1 MLSSDDVSI
10 NYTDGFI
17 IIGLDGDF
25 REKLLKLF
33 RVGESKIWFV
43 NI

>member
-1 MLSSDDVSI
+1 MLSSDDI
-10 NYTDGFI
+10 GIDNTDGFI
-17 IIGLDGDF
+17 IIGLDSDF